1 MFFADNNVKV
11 IFITLYYRE
20 VGHMYKGSRKQV
32 MVIKGTGGIFD
43 EAHFI
48 VNDNNGNRVSEDD
61 MVKEANRI
69 IAEYRSCGIGGTEG
83 KGRADIRRTGEYSDK
98 HESRAS
104 DSSHPDHGPIEK
116 TSQGNGFRQCQ
127 LRDSGKDL
135 QAGKTHE
142 RPYRHGSGPP

>member
-1 MFFADNNVKV
+1 
-11 IFITLYYRE
+11 
-20 VGHMYKGSRKQV
+20 MYKGSRKQV

-83 KGRADIRRTGEYSDK
+83 KGR
-98 HESRAS
+98 RANRGS
-104 DSSHPDHGPIEK
+104 TFWYISGLVS
-116 TSQGNGFRQCQ
+116 GFLGVLCC
-127 LRDSGKDL
+127 LLVISAIL
-135 QAGKTHE
+135 
-142 RPYRHGSGPP
+142 